1 MANAAKPATT
11 KGASQPCW
19 PPAMVGCSKRAERMI
34 DNDSLV
40 SDSFLRGIA
49 GAALGKWLCIRRIQF
64 EAGYTKASCRSEQRF
79 ASATFLLQSVATRD
93 LQPMI

>member
-11 KGASQPCW
+11 NE
-19 PPAMVGCSKRAERMI
+19 PAVLAAGDGGCGKRAERMI

-40 SDSFLRGIA
+40 SDSFPRGIA
-49 GAALGKWLCIRRIQF
+49 SAALGKWLRIRRIQF

-79 ASATFLLQSVATRD
+79 ASATFLLQSVPTRD